1 MPRHLRPAVKPGLR
15 LNPGSSCPGE
25 ETPPR
30 HDAQSTAPGTPPG
43 SCQAARAS
51 PEQLASLAGAARF
64 ARRSSSCLAQ
74 DYRVPRLRQ
83 PQVCQKKYRVRA
95 ARCARRTYTKQA
107 APCARPYCSKLEAR
121 WSPNAK
127 TVSAHVGR
135 GYSWQGLR
143 GASFLGM
150 HRANQTARNT
160 HTARRGRIV
169 SMNVTHLDYKEP
181 SKRRNRKDRRPKYEP
196 NSWSYTCRS
205 CGVRY
210 EDLADSGLTEVSCP
224 YCRHENTVSELDDR
238 S

>member
-1 MPRHLRPAVKPGLR
+1 
-15 LNPGSSCPGE
+15 
-25 ETPPR
+25 
-30 HDAQSTAPGTPPG
+30 
-43 SCQAARAS
+43 
-51 PEQLASLAGAARF
+51 
-64 ARRSSSCLAQ
+64 
-74 DYRVPRLRQ
+74 
-83 PQVCQKKYRVRA
+83 
-95 ARCARRTYTKQA
+95 
-107 APCARPYCSKLEAR
+107 
-121 WSPNAK
+121 
-127 TVSAHVGR
+127 
-135 GYSWQGLR
+135 
-143 GASFLGM
+143 M

-181 SKRRNRKDRRPKYEP
+181 SKGRNRKDRRPKYEP